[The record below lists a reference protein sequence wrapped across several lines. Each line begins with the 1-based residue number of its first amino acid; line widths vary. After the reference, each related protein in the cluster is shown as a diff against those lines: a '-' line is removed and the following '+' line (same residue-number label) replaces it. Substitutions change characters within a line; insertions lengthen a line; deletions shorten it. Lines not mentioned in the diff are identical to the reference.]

1 LPTALKSV
9 DYIIDIAIPLLSALF
24 SSPWAF
30 EDTLRKLKIDDG
42 ILLDSAAAWRR
53 QAENEHSLVNVAL
66 DEDPDLIKGRLMT
79 AMNYI
84 DQETDI
90 LDDEN
95 CKLVVFTAHNATLV
109 EFLKLFNLCSMD
121 VVMK

>member
-1 LPTALKSV
+1 
-9 DYIIDIAIPLLSALF
+9 
-24 SSPWAF
+24 
-30 EDTLRKLKIDDG
+30 
-42 ILLDSAAAWRR
+42 
-53 QAENEHSLVNVAL
+53 
-66 DEDPDLIKGRLMT
+66 MT

-109 EFLKLFNLCSMD
+109 EFLKLFNARYSNMGIYAVAFGKHMMREELED
-121 VVMK
+121 RRVRFPE